1 MSHKKNETNHNN
13 DHDGHDQ
20 GHSHKSRF
28 GENPYQILMLATSG
42 ILFLAG
48 LFSEYYIKNQT
59 YAIILFALTTIISG
73 YKLAYKGIK
82 TLLTK
87 RVLNINFLISVAAV
101 GSFLI
106 GHGEEGAAVVF
117 LFTIAELLE
126 EYAAR
131 NARRSVH
138 ALMELAPDFAEVMR
152 NGKIVKVPVRAVMVD
167 EIVVIRPGDKVP
179 LDGIIFK
186 GVSSVNQAS
195 ITGESMPVSK
205 KIEDEVYAGSIN
217 NEGYLEVQVTK
228 LSSDSVLS
236 KIVEFVTLAQ
246 LKKSPT
252 ERFIDKFSRY
262 YTPAVVLLAIL
273 LATLPPFVLGYS
285 FNTWVYKSLVLLV
298 ISCPCALAI
307 STPVSMVSGL
317 TSGARNGVLIK
328 GSNIVEALSKIKTFA
343 FDKTGTLTEGNLVV
357 TDIVGVQSDERTV
370 LRLAASLE
378 ALSEHPVAKAIVD
391 RYNEEHGSLLKV
403 QDFRAITGKG
413 ITGVIDGNVVF
424 VGNRALVNE
433 NMISIDDKDVSGLEN
448 SGKTVVFVG
457 EGMTLLGFIAVM
469 DKIRDASK
477 NTVHELN
484 ARGLKT
490 VMLTGDN
497 ERTALTIAEEVGV
510 FSFEAGLLPEDKVT
524 EILLLRNE
532 GVVAMVGDGVN
543 DAPALVSADI
553 GIVMGAA
560 GSDVAL
566 EAADVAL
573 MQDDISKLP
582 YLMDLS
588 KKTLEVVR
596 QNIILSLILKGAFAL
611 LVFPGYVTLWMA
623 VLFGDLGLTFVVIL
637 NAMRISKVKPRALV
651 EHARRMMIYLIY

>member
-1 MSHKKNETNHNN
+1 MSHKKNEVNHNH
-13 DHDGHDQ
+13 DH
-20 GHSHKSRF
+20 GHSHNGGFWEDPR
-28 GENPYQILMLATSG
+28 QVLMLATSG
-42 ILFLAG
+42 ILFMFG
-48 LFSEYYIKNQT
+48 LFSEFIIKNQT
-59 YAIILFALTTIISG
+59 YAVILFALTTIISG

-82 TLLTK
+82 TLITK
-87 RVLNINFLISVAAV
+87 KTLNINFLISIAAV

-138 ALMELAPDFAEVMR
+138 SLMELAPEFAEVKR
-152 NGKIVKVPVRAVMVD
+152 DGKVVNVPVRAVKVD
-167 EIVVIRPGDKVP
+167 EIVAIRPGDKIP
-179 LDGIIFK
+179 LDGVIVE

-205 KIEDEVYAGSIN
+205 IINDDVYAGSIN
-217 NEGYLEVQVTK
+217 NEGYLEVKVTK
-228 LSSDSVLS
+228 LSSESVLS

-252 ERFIDKFSRY
+252 EKFIDKFSRY
-262 YTPAVVLLAIL
+262 YTPGVVLLAIL
-273 LATLPPFVLGYS
+273 LATVPPFVLDYS

-328 GSNIVEALSKIKTFA
+328 GSSYVEALSKIKTFA

-357 TDIVGVQSDERTV
+357 TDVVGVDSDADTV

-378 ALSEHPVAKAIVD
+378 AMSEHPVAEAIVE
-391 RYNEEHGSLLKV
+391 RYNKNEGSLLKV
-403 QDFRAITGKG
+403 KDFQAVTGKG
-413 ITGVIDGNVVF
+413 IIGEVDGDKVY

-433 NMISIDDKDVSGLEN
+433 NMVSISDEDVLALE
-448 SGKTVVFVG
+448 SMGKTVVFVG
-457 EGMTLLGFIAVM
+457 EGESVLGYIAVM
-469 DKIRDASK
+469 DKVRDDSVR
-477 NTVHELN
+477 TVRELN
-484 ARGLKT
+484 KRGLKT

-497 ERTALTIAEEVGV
+497 MRTARAIAEEVEV
-510 FSFEAGLLPEDKVT
+510 FSYMAELLPEDKVK
-524 EILLLRNE
+524 EVKRLREE
-532 GVVAMVGDGVN
+532 GRTAMVGDGVN

-596 QNIILSLILKGAFAL
+596 QNILLSIIIKGAFAV
-611 LVFPGYVTLWMA
+611 LVFPGLVTLWMA
-623 VLFGDLGLTFVVIL
+623 VLFGDLGLTFIVIL
-637 NAMRISKVKPRALV
+637 NAMRISKVKPRALM
-651 EHARRMMIYLIY
+651 EHE

>member
-1 MSHKKNETNHNN
+1 MSLTTNNNKENKKGHAHRGGVLEDTN
-13 DHDGHDQ
+13 Q
-20 GHSHKSRF
+20 LL
-28 GENPYQILMLATSG
+28 ILA
-42 ILFLAG
+42 IPG
-48 LFSEYYIKNQT
+48 LLLIIGLYYEFINKNQT
-59 YAIILFALTTIISG
+59 NALILFALTTIISG
-73 YKLAYKGIK
+73 YELAYKGIK
-82 TLLTK
+82 TLITK
-87 RVLNINFLISVAAV
+87 KTLNINFLISVAAI

-106 GHGEEGAAVVF
+106 GHGEEGATVVY

-126 EYAAR
+126 EYATR

-138 ALMELAPDFAEVMR
+138 ALMELAPDNAEVKR
-152 NGKIVKVPVRAVMVD
+152 DNQIIKVSVRSVKVN
-167 EIVVIRPGDKVP
+167 EIVVIRPGDKIPV
-179 LDGIIFK
+179 DGKIIE
-186 GVSSVNQAS
+186 GASSVNQAS
-195 ITGESMPVSK
+195 ITGESMPVAK
-205 KIEDEVYAGSIN
+205 TVEDEVYAGSIN
-217 NEGYLEVQVTK
+217 NEGYLEVKVTK
-228 LSSDSVLS
+228 LSSESVLS

-252 ERFIDKFSRY
+252 ERFIDKFSKY
-262 YTPAVVLLAIL
+262 YTPTVVLLAVL
-273 LATLPPFVLGYS
+273 LATVPPYILGYS
-285 FNTWVYKSLVLLV
+285 FDVWVYKSLVLLV

-328 GSNIVEALSKIKTFA
+328 GSNIVEDLSKIKTFA

-357 TDIVGVQSDERTV
+357 TDVVGVQSDESTV
-370 LRLAASLE
+370 LRVAASLE
-378 ALSEHPVAKAIVD
+378 ALSEHPVAKAIAD
-391 RYNEEHGSLLKV
+391 RFNEMHGSLLKV

-413 ITGVIDGNVVF
+413 ITGVVDGNVVF
-424 VGNRALVNE
+424 VGNRALVKE

-457 EGMTLLGFIAVM
+457 ESKTLLGFIAVM
-469 DKIRDASK
+469 DKVRDASK

-484 ARGLKT
+484 MRGLKT

-497 ERTALTIAEEVGV
+497 ERTALAIAEEVGV
-510 FSFEAGLLPEDKVT
+510 FSYKAELLPEDKVT
-524 EILLLRNE
+524 EVLLLRKE

-582 YLMDLS
+582 FLMDLS
-588 KKTLEVVR
+588 KRTLEVVR
-596 QNIILSLILKGAFAL
+596 QNIILSLVLKGAFAV

-637 NAMRISKVKPRALV
+637 NAMRISRVKPLKRPV
-651 EHARRMMIYLIY
+651 

>member
-1 MSHKKNETNHNN
+1 MSQIKNHVPKGD
-13 DHDGHDQ
+13 DH
-20 GHSHKSRF
+20 GHSHDGGF
-28 GENPYQILMLATSG
+28 GKDSLQVLLLAFSG
-42 ILFLAG
+42 ILFIFG
-48 LFSEYYIKNQT
+48 LYSEFVLKNQS
-59 YAIILFALTTIISG
+59 YALLLFAITAIISG
-73 YKLAYKGIK
+73 YELAYKGIK
-82 TLLTK
+82 TLITK
-87 RVLNINFLISVAAV
+87 KVLSINFLISIAAV

-106 GHGEEGAAVVF
+106 GHGEEGASVVF

-131 NARRSVH
+131 NARKSVH
-138 ALMELAPDFAEVMR
+138 ALMELAPDYAEVKR
-152 NGKIVKVPVRAVMVD
+152 SGKIIRVPVRAVKVD
-167 EIVVIRPGDKVP
+167 EIVAIRPGDKVP
-179 LDGIIFK
+179 LDGLIVE

-205 KIEDEVYAGSIN
+205 IVNDEVYAGSIN

-228 LSSDSVLS
+228 LSSESVIS
-236 KIVEFVTLAQ
+236 KIVEFVTIAQ
-246 LKKSPT
+246 LIKSPT
-252 ERFIDKFSRY
+252 EKFIDKFSKY
-262 YTPAVVLLAIL
+262 YTPAVILLAIL
-273 LATLPPFVLGYS
+273 LATIPPFVLGYS

-328 GSNIVEALSKIKTFA
+328 GSSYVEALSKISTFA

-357 TDIVGVQSDERTV
+357 TDVVGINSDEDVV

-378 ALSEHPVAKAIVD
+378 VMSEHPVAEAIVR
-391 RYNEEHGSLLKV
+391 RYNEVGGSLLKV
-403 QDFRAITGKG
+403 QDFQAVTGKG
-413 ITGVIDGNVVF
+413 IIGVVNGDPVY
-424 VGNRALVNE
+424 VGNRALVNDYMASISEENVLNLE
-433 NMISIDDKDVSGLEN
+433 NM
-448 SGKTVVFVG
+448 GKTVVFVG
-457 EGMTLLGFIAVM
+457 EGNTILGYIAVM
-469 DKIRDASK
+469 DKVRDDSVR
-477 NTVHELN
+477 TVSELN
-484 ARGLKT
+484 KRGLKT

-497 ERTALTIAEEVGV
+497 ERTARAIADEVGV
-510 FSFEAGLLPEDKVT
+510 FSYKAELLPEDKVK
-524 EILLLRNE
+524 EIKHLREE
-532 GVVAMVGDGVN
+532 GSTAMVGDGVN

-588 KKTLEVVR
+588 KKTLEIIR
-596 QNIILSLILKGAFAL
+596 QNILLSLTIKGAFAV
-611 LVFPGYVTLWMA
+611 LVFPGLVTLWMA

-637 NAMRISKVKPRALV
+637 NAMRISKVKPRILLD
-651 EHARRMMIYLIY
+651 HK